1 MKTAYTLYESSL
13 TNSLLYINNLYISA
27 YITLST
33 QMHHNSSNQQRIGKI
48 QGKRYHKEFS
58 SLLTMVNDLEK

>member
-27 YITLST
+27 YITLSA
-33 QMHHNSSNQQRIGKI
+33 QMHHNSSNQQRIGNN
-48 QGKRYHKEFS
+48 KENNITK
-58 SLLTMVNDLEK
+58 SLAAY